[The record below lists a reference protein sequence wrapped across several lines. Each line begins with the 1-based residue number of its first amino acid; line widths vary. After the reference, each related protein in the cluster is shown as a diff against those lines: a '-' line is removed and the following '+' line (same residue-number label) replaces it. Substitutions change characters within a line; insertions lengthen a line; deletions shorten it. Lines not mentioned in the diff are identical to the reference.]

1 MPVLVR
7 FVFLTR
13 VSHLWFPA
21 DPAGAHAGHPCC
33 ALGFGP
39 APPMSLGLDWFCK
52 AKRSVLALKMGTGV
66 WDLTRLHRY
75 VIQTRFGNALQLSR
89 VNNREMMPAGKR
101 SVLGDVFSQQRGG
114 QRRLGAL

>member
-1 MPVLVR
+1 MFLICGSLLTPREPTLATPAVR
-7 FVFLTR
+7 WGLGQ
-13 VSHLWFPA
+13 L
-21 DPAGAHAGHPCC
+21 HPCPW
-33 ALGFGP
+33 AWIGS
-39 APPMSLGLDWFCK
+39 AK
-52 AKRSVLALKMGTGV
+52 QKRSVLALKMGTGV

-89 VNNREMMPAGKR
+89 VNHREMMPAGKR